1 MEKELN
7 LFLQYLSVEQ
17 GASDNTLAAYG
28 SDIKKLLLFSKE
40 SGITCVQQVT
50 YETVKN
56 FLYSNKK
63 DGVSSAT
70 LARRLA
76 AFKAFF
82 VFLMQEGM
90 VEQNPTEAISAS
102 SKGLH
107 LPTIL
112 SGQEIEAL
120 FEQPDILTY
129 RGLRDRA
136 ILELLYA
143 TGMRVSELTNLNLS
157 SVNAEMKY
165 IICFGKRAKERL
177 VPVGEMALDFLNRYL
192 EKTRPQLVKD
202 VEEIALFLNN
212 RGGRLTRQAV
222 WMLLKEH
229 ARQAGITKELTPHTL
244 RHSFATHLLEN
255 GADLRIVQEML
266 GHSDIST
273 TQIYTHL
280 TKKHLRDIYDRT
292 HPRA

>member
-40 SGITCVQQVT
+40 SDITCVQQVT

-112 SGQEIEAL
+112 SGQEIEEL

-177 VPVGEMALDFLNRYL
+177 VPVGELALGFLNRYL
-192 EKTRPQLVKD
+192 EKARPQLVKD